1 MEVSYQGRVVG
12 SIGKMGSNTYIFTIK
27 TKIMHR
33 TIEYKAKNLKEAEK
47 KAKEYLEYLINQ
59 THSIF

>member
-33 TIEYKAKNLKEAEK
+33 TIEYKAKNLREAET
-47 KAKEYLEYLINQ
+47 KAQKYLTQLVEQ
-59 THSIF
+59 SKTS